1 MPTGKIGKSFCFRK
15 VLSILFS
22 KKANPRQG
30 YNFVPL
36 PRIQCG
42 GEGEIRT
49 LETLAGLHDFQLVKN
64 FIQRTNR
71 LKVIRYITIIKITV
85 SARHLK

>member
-1 MPTGKIGKSFCFRK
+1 MRHHYGGFFAAFLLNTNLRQRHKLFAP
-15 VLSILFS
+15 LSEIHF
-22 KKANPRQG
+22 
-30 YNFVPL
+30 
-36 PRIQCG
+36 G

>member
-1 MPTGKIGKSFCFRK
+1 MRHHYGGFFVAFLLNTNLRQRHKPFAP
-15 VLSILFS
+15 LSEIHF
-22 KKANPRQG
+22 
-30 YNFVPL
+30 
-36 PRIQCG
+36 G